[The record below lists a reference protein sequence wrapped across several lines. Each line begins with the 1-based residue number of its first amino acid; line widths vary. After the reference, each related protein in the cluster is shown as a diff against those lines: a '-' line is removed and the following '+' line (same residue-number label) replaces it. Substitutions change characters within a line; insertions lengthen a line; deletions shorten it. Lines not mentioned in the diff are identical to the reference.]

1 MKRYVSTAVI
11 AAAFFVGIS
20 LLLYPV
26 ISEYINAKHQSKAI
40 ASYDETVSHMSEA
53 EYDKI
58 FAKARAYNDAL
69 ARTEG
74 AFYQPERV
82 PGYLEALDIT
92 GTGIMGYVTIDKIGV
107 ELPVYHTVETDVLQS
122 AVGHLPG
129 TSLPI
134 GGEGTHAVLSGHRGL
149 PSARLFTD
157 LNKLEPG
164 DLFTITVLN
173 RVVMYRVDQVKI
185 VDPTDVT
192 DLQLVPGRDY
202 CTLFTCTPYG
212 INSHRLLVRGVRVE
226 TPEDAAPR
234 YIANEAYRI
243 DPLIV
248 TPAVAAPMLLG
259 IVVVMLIKSRRSAL
273 KQKLRREG
281 LIVREKQ

>member
-53 EYDKI
+53 EYDEI
-58 FAKARAYNDAL
+58 FAEARAYNDAL

-281 LIVREKQ
+281 LLVREKQ

>member
-58 FAKARAYNDAL
+58 FAEARAYNDAL

-185 VDPTDVT
+185 VEPTDVT
-192 DLQLVPGRDY
+192 DLQLIPGRDY

-281 LIVREKQ
+281 LLVREKQ

>member
-53 EYDKI
+53 EYDEI

-192 DLQLVPGRDY
+192 DLQLIPGRDY

-281 LIVREKQ
+281 LLVREKQ

>member
-40 ASYDETVSHMSEA
+40 ASYDEIASHMSEA
-53 EYDKI
+53 DYDEI
-58 FAKARAYNDAL
+58 FAEARAYNDAL

-192 DLQLVPGRDY
+192 DLQLIPGRDY

-212 INSHRLLVRGVRVE
+212 INSHRLLVRGHRVE
-226 TPEDAAPR
+226 NQASASTIRVTADAMQIEPLLIAP
-234 YIANEAYRI
+234 
-243 DPLIV
+243 LV
-248 TPAVAAPMLLG
+248 AVPMLL
-259 IVVVMLIKSRRSAL
+259 VLLVMVLIPHRTK
-273 KQKLRREG
+273 KKG
-281 LIVREKQ
+281 